1 MKKPKPKQR
10 KIPKP
15 RPGLRCQFIEA
26 SLLNGE
32 KLEFCEQQCGRAAT
46 WDVVYTYDP
55 TVLSDNGGKRS
66 QCTVLLS
73 VHKAVKWTLPE
84 EWR

>member
-15 RPGLRCQFIEA
+15 RPALRCQYIEA

-55 TVLSDNGGKRS
+55 TVLSDNGECDWIYL
-66 QCTVLLS
+66 CTECVRPFVLEKL
-73 VHKAVKWTLPE
+73 AG
-84 EWR
+84 R